1 MQHALTARSRLALA
15 VAAAFVLLLLT
26 GCTPASGTVHISPTA
41 QAPYPRV
48 RTYPDIPVVRDVRYG
63 DAAGTPL
70 DLDVCL
76 PKRTGSAVPRAA
88 MLSIHGGSWAHGDKG
103 SLNWRSICQW
113 LASEG
118 FVTFSIGYRLAPE
131 HPYPAGIDDVTD
143 AVRWAREAAT
153 VKRYDIDPARI
164 GVFGGSAGGNLAALL
179 GTEGSGPLTRGTRVA
194 AVTELSGPTDLT
206 AAGQRL
212 GTGELGDFLP
222 LELQYLGCATFAD
235 CPQARAAS
243 PLYHVSRGDPPFFI
257 AHSARE
263 RIPIAQSQAL
273 VKALRA
279 HGVDTTFVTVAGTRH
294 SIAMLTPELRT
305 RIADWLREKLSTPSA

>member
-1 MQHALTARSRLALA
+1 MHKALTVRSRLATA
-15 VAAAFVLLLLT
+15 GAAIVVLLALA
-26 GCTPASGTVHISPTA
+26 GCTQTGETVHITPNA

-48 RTYPDIPVVRDVRYG
+48 RTYPDIPVLRDVRYG
-63 DAAGTPL
+63 EVAGTPL
-70 DLDVCL
+70 DLDVCM
-76 PKRTGSAVPRAA
+76 PKHGDPGPRAA
-88 MLSIHGGSWAHGDKG
+88 MLSIHGGSWAHGDQG

-118 FVTFSIGYRLAPE
+118 FVTFSVGYRLAPE
-131 HPYPAGIDDVTD
+131 HPYPAGIHDVAD
-143 AVRWAREAAT
+143 AVRWAREPAT
-153 VKRYDIDPARI
+153 VKRYDIDPTRI

-179 GTEGSGPLTRGTRVA
+179 GTQGSGPLTRGTRVA
-194 AVTELSGPTDLT
+194 AVAELSGPTDLT

-222 LELQYLGCATFAD
+222 MELQYLGCTTFAR
-235 CPQARAAS
+235 CPQAREAS
-243 PLYHVSRGDPPFFI
+243 PLHHVSRDDPPFFI
-257 AHSARE
+257 AHSAKE

-294 SIAMLTPELRT
+294 SIAMLTPQLRA
-305 RIADWLREKLSTPSA
+305 RIADWLRQRLRVAAP